1 MRSPLIPLKI
11 SCSLKIKGEEGSPLA
26 KHVLE
31 IFLDHSSFTLFF
43 RPSICVMQKWRD
55 TMPQYCTRYIVQE
68 NRNKVCLRDKQGRP
82 TQGKLIHKKFIASW
96 EFLPRPLRPRRK
108 LKRQQRFYHRRR
120 RLYYRHLLGIAMI

>member
-1 MRSPLIPLKI
+1 M
-11 SCSLKIKGEEGSPLA
+11 A

-43 RPSICVMQKWRD
+43 RPTYLRD
-55 TMPQYCTRYIVQE
+55 AEVESHNATVLYIVQE

-108 LKRQQRFYHRRR
+108 LKRQQRFHHRRR